1 VRLAVFFFCS
11 AAAFAGDI
19 AFREHVIASD
29 LKGGYQV
36 VPVDMKRD
44 GRLDLIAL
52 ASGMDE
58 LVWFENPNWERR
70 VIARGLKRMINV
82 APWDTNGD
90 GIPELVLAHAF
101 ENEAR
106 RSVGLVSLLESQGD
120 PRALWR
126 VTEIDRIPTAHR
138 LRWIDMDGSGK
149 RVCVNA
155 PLTGAT
161 AEAPEYRGHAP
172 LVFYRPGEWKRRT
185 IGEENEGV
193 VHGLYVADWNGDG
206 REEILT
212 ASFSGIHS
220 YQFDAGRGWQR
231 KELAKGDRSPCPK
244 CGSSDI
250 AVGKSGRNRLLASI
264 EPWHGNQVVIYRK
277 GREVIDDSLVD
288 GHTIQTGDFDGDGR
302 DEIVAGYRGKG
313 RSVYL
318 YREQDGKWV
327 RQTVDDG
334 GISAAAC
341 AIADLNRD
349 NKPDIACI
357 GSATANLKW
366 YENVTGR

>member
-1 VRLAVFFFCS
+1 VPLVVLLLFS
-11 AAAFAGDI
+11 AAGLAGQI
-19 AFREHVIASD
+19 TFRQHVIASD

-36 VPVDMKRD
+36 VAADMNRD
-44 GRLDLIAL
+44 GRPDLIAL

-70 VIARGLKRMINV
+70 TMARGLKRMINV

-101 ENEAR
+101 ENEAK
-106 RSVGLVSLLESQGD
+106 RSVGLVSVLESQGD
-120 PRALWR
+120 PRGLWR

-138 LRWIDMDGSGK
+138 LRWIDMEGSGR

-155 PLTGAT
+155 PLTGAA
-161 AEAPEYRGHAP
+161 AEAPEYRGSTP
-172 LVFYRPGEWKRRT
+172 LVFYRPGEWKRET
-185 IGEENEGV
+185 IGAENQGV

-206 REEILT
+206 RQEILT

-220 YQFDAGRGWQR
+220 HQFDGKRGWQR
-231 KELAKGDRSPCPK
+231 KELAKGDPSPWPK
-244 CGSSDI
+244 CGSSDV
-250 AVGKSGRNRLLASI
+250 ATGRAGGGRFLAAI
-264 EPWHGNQVVIYRK
+264 EPWHGHQVVIYRN
-277 GREVIDDSLVD
+277 GRQVIDDTLVD
-288 GHTIQTGDFDGDGR
+288 GHTIQTGDFNGDGR
-302 DEIVAGYRGKG
+302 DEVVAGYRGKG

-318 YREQDGKWV
+318 YRQENRKWE

-341 AIADLNRD
+341 AVADLNQD
-349 NKPDIACI
+349 AKPDIACI

-366 YENVTGR
+366 YENVTAR